1 MDVKLIIMEVLD
13 VSKPSIFSKDYAKE
27 MKRRK
32 RNIFLLIIVPI
43 IGLTIFLITDFN
55 GLLNKGISIKN
66 SILLNKSKDNTKD
79 EESKVVEVPKKI
91 EQSIKPQPSTE
102 APKIPQETTP
112 SNEVFPILLSDGQKI
127 NIEYTISGTEKT
139 IKGVS
144 VGSAISYDI
153 SPSKKAIV
161 IQSIKNQDMIY
172 LDGNRVSKDI
182 TKKSHTSTKGQSFS
196 KAQQLGK
203 HSNYLWSVT
212 PKFIDE
218 DNIAYVSELPWINEN
233 AVQFIWKIN
242 LKDNTHIQ
250 AKPASGKSITFKN
263 IDPKGLGAVVD
274 GDEVF
279 VTPLGKVIK

>member
-1 MDVKLIIMEVLD
+1 MEVLD
-13 VSKPSIFSKDYAKE
+13 MSKPSIFSKDYAKE

-43 IGLTIFLITDFN
+43 VGLTIFLITDFN
-55 GLLNKGISIKN
+55 GLLNKGINMKN
-66 SILLNKSKDNTKD
+66 SILLKKSRDNTKV
-79 EESKVVEVPKKI
+79 EENRVVEVPKKM
-91 EQSIKPQPSTE
+91 EQSIKQQPSTE
-102 APKIPQETTP
+102 VPKVPQELAV
-112 SNEVFPILLSDGQKI
+112 SNEVFPVSLSDGQII

-144 VGSAISYDI
+144 VGKAISHDI

-172 LDGNRVSKDI
+172 IDVNKVSKDI
-182 TKKSHTSTKGQSFS
+182 TKKAHTSTKGQSFP
-196 KAQQLGK
+196 KNQQLEK
-203 HSNYLWSVT
+203 HPNYLWSIT

-233 AVQFIWKIN
+233 AVQFIWKVN
-242 LKDNTHIQ
+242 LKDNTHVQ

-263 IDPKGLGAVVD
+263 TSAKGLGAVID
-274 GDEVF
+274 GVEVL
-279 VTPLGKVIK
+279 VTPSGKVIK